1 MAEGKKT
8 WVEEVEISGSHLVE
22 RIKELVAEGNARRVI
37 LKNKEGQELFEL
49 PLTVGVVGGGII
61 TLALPVLAA
70 IGAVAALLTQVK
82 LEIVREVEE
91 SKKPEEPVSKA

>member
-8 WVEEVEISGSHLVE
+8 WVEEVEISGNHLVE

-37 LKNKEGQELFEL
+37 LKNKEGQELFDL

-91 SKKPEEPVSKA
+91 SKKPEEPVSRA